1 MKTKFNI
8 CLFVLLFVLFCIFPS
23 GAKAKK
29 KTLLI
34 KSSSSNVKV
43 GGNQQFKA
51 KVKPSGKTFSKVEW
65 SISGISGIDNGIIDK
80 SGVYT
85 APSSITYS
93 LVITDS
99 KGMTKTAEA
108 KAIDVKVKVKSQ
120 KSGIKS
126 ARKTITVYTPPAV
139 IGLAINP
146 SKFDIVAGKKKKLSL
161 KVKKKGKGATSD
173 VTWHLFVDGSE
184 VTDGS
189 AGKIKKTGGKI
200 FYKAPSKKKDITVF
214 IVARSEFDPTK
225 ISSAKAVVTK
235 KKPKL
240 VISGISPVI
249 DFGTVQIGEDVTGRE
264 RTFSITTSTDEGVEW
279 QVSNLPSW
287 LTLEPLRD
295 KTPSTVV
302 LRISS
307 TTSLKPGPNRGTV
320 VFKSQKGGYKKVK
333 LRAFINATEPS
344 A

>member
-8 CLFVLLFVLFCIFPS
+8 CLFVLLFVLFCIFSS

-51 KVKPSGKTFSKVEW
+51 KVKPPGKTFSKVEW
-65 SISGISGIDNGIIDK
+65 SISGISGIDNGIIDNT
-80 SGVYT
+80 GVYT
-85 APSSITYS
+85 APSSITYTG
-93 LVITDS
+93 VITNSD
-99 KGMTKTAEA
+99 GTKEA
-108 KAIDVKVKVKSQ
+108 KAIDVKIKAKSL
-120 KSGIKS
+120 KSGVKN

-146 SKFDIVAGKKKKLSL
+146 SKFDIVVGKKKKLSL